1 MRRGCGDGILRG
13 TKFVCVCALY
23 AKQNNLFHNGAGVGG
38 RMDGAN
44 PSQMA
49 VSKTSLTL
57 SCNERERYRR
67 LQIIDN

>member
-1 MRRGCGDGILRG
+1 M
-13 TKFVCVCALY
+13 CVFY

-67 LQIIDN
+67 IQILDN

>member
-1 MRRGCGDGILRG
+1 MRQRNFKGYNVRMC
-13 TKFVCVCALY
+13 VCVCVLY

-57 SCNERERYRR
+57 SCNKRERYRR
-67 LQIIDN
+67 IQILDN

>member
-1 MRRGCGDGILRG
+1 MRRRNFKGYNVRMC
-13 TKFVCVCALY
+13 VCVLY

-67 LQIIDN
+67 IQILDN